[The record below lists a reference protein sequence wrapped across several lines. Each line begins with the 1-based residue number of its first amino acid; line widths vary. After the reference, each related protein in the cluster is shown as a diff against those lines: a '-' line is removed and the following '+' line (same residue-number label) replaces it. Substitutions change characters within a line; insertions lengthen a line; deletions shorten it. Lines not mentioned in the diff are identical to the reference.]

1 MSIVLQ
7 GWSCKRC
14 GVFNGEEKEPR
25 ASCRSCAAYKDGCAV
40 CGTAGTCGPC
50 RMGKIALERVSSD
63 VPAEK
68 PMNSASSELIV
79 HYATTPFRAL
89 CGADESDQRTA
100 QYRALVTC
108 SACLAK
114 SKQCWDAIWPPP
126 DARPL
131 LCPCGEFAKRV
142 FDNHCSERCRDERR
156 ASDDPLRELARK
168 AVEAQ
173 DARKDEDVD
182 AWAARLAAD
191 SVATGE
197 AEYGPDYP
205 SNRRSE
211 TATVDHLKCDVAC
224 SLECDAVN
232 RFGDVKI
239 ERPRP
244 GRIRIIRRFRS
255 RKDEQVEVDEAW
267 LIDVLRRP
275 TATDPPVR
283 NKPYDFAERA
293 RFFVD
298 RVQSGWATGE
308 QRMQGIIDLANMFC
322 EVANVAREDAEQGAR
337 RRERATDPEQA
348 RNDALDEAA
357 KVAVDEELWTEEPG
371 RLSEFERRIVVGAL
385 QSVARGIRALKRER
399 AAPSSSDPKEGG

>member
-1 MSIVLQ
+1 MSEKIEPHDEANCATCTGKV
-7 GWSCKRC
+7 KDRT
-14 GVFNGEEKEPR
+14 GEATDACDAHGLPGECDHGYHAQR
-25 ASCRSCAAYKDGCAV
+25 
-40 CGTAGTCGPC
+40 
-50 RMGKIALERVSSD
+50 
-63 VPAEK
+63 
-68 PMNSASSELIV
+68 SSE
-79 HYATTPFRAL
+79 AP
-89 CGADESDQRTA
+89 
-100 QYRALVTC
+100 TC
-108 SACLAK
+108 DCPARNRPGYMHEPSCSVAPEE
-114 SKQCWDAIWPPP
+114 DRDPRWPNAPEGP
-126 DARPL
+126 ITIA
-131 LCPCGEFAKRV
+131 
-142 FDNHCSERCRDERR
+142 ERHVDPRS
-156 ASDDPLRELARK
+156 SDDPLRELARK